1 MSGRTERVTFPGTQ
15 GELSAR
21 LDLPA
26 GTPAAYAL
34 FAHCFTCSKD
44 FLASARISRALAER
58 GLGVLRFDFTGLGSS
73 QGEFASTNFSSNV
86 GDIRAAAAF
95 LRARHRAPALLV
107 GHSLGGAAVLAAAV
121 HVPEARAVATIGA
134 PADPEHVRHLFAD
147 ATPEIEARGEAA
159 VVLAG
164 RPFRIRR
171 QFLEDIAEQ
180 RMQEAIRGLGKAL
193 LVFHAPGDLV
203 VSVDNARRLFD
214 AARHPKSFVSLDD
227 ADHLLTRPAD
237 AEYVASVL
245 AAWASRYVGGEPV
258 APTPGEPLPAG
269 TVEVAEAGLGRFAQV
284 VSVGAHRLRADE
296 PLAAGG
302 DDSGPSPYEWLVAA
316 LGACT
321 SMTVRMYA
329 ERKGWPLEQVR
340 VRLRHRK
347 DHARDCQDCEAQ
359 GARLDHVERE
369 VDLRGA
375 LDDVQRQRLLEIANR
390 CPVHRTLEA
399 GVTVQT
405 RLAGSPVSG

>member
-1 MSGRTERVTFPGTQ
+1 MTRRSEQVRFPGAF

-44 FLASARISRALAER
+44 QFASARISRALAER
-58 GLGVLRFDFTGLGSS
+58 GLGVLRFDFTGLGGSE
-73 QGEFASTNFSSNV
+73 GEFASTNFSSNV
-86 GDIRAAAAF
+86 ADIRAAADF
-95 LRARHRAPALLV
+95 LRRERGAPALLV
-107 GHSLGGAAVLAAAV
+107 GHSLGGAAVLAAAA
-121 HVPEARAVATIGA
+121 HVPEARAVATINA
-134 PADPEHVRHLFAD
+134 PADPGHVLQLLA
-147 ATPEIEARGEAA
+147 ASAPEIEARGEAA

-171 QFLEDIAEQ
+171 QFLEDIAGH
-180 RMQEAIRGLGKAL
+180 RMEAAVRDLGRAL
-193 LVFHAPGDLV
+193 LVFHAPRDLV
-203 VSVDNARRLFD
+203 VGVDNARRLFD

-237 AEYVASVL
+237 AAYVAEVL
-245 AAWASRYVGGEPV
+245 AAWASRYVGGEPL
-258 APTPGEPLPAG
+258 APTAGEPLPPG
-269 TVEVAEAGLGRFAQV
+269 DVEVAEAGTGRYAQV
-284 VSVGAHRLRADE
+284 VTVGAHRLRADE
-296 PLAAGG
+296 PPAAGG
-302 DDSGPSPYEWLVAA
+302 DDTGPSPYEWLVAA

-321 SMTVRMYA
+321 SITVRMYA
-329 ERKGWPLEQVR
+329 ERKKWPLERVS

-347 DHARDCQDCEAQ
+347 LHAQDCEDCAAA
-359 GARLDHVERE
+359 GARLDHVDRE
-369 VDLRGA
+369 VSFAGP
-375 LDDVQRQRLLEIANR
+375 LDPEQRKRLLEIANR

-405 RLAGSPVSG
+405 RLTT